1 MNLLQLIASET
12 NGKSYQ
18 SLKFCLDSELSREL
32 SYDDKQTISFKENGE
47 SEKFINSRYLKEKAD
62 IVFQKTKPIFKYF
75 LDGSRRT
82 YKIDEIA
89 YNRRIYPI
97 IAGQIGVGCC
107 ARLSPDKFINQL
119 SELKLVVSLPEVADK
134 DNLRDRFFNELNT
147 KINEHP
153 KLKNRNIKF
162 YKTLYYDISDE
173 NKSYED
179 NGIIKIQN
187 EMIDLEKK
195 IVVNLTA
202 ENLLNEDSYLIKDGS
217 IEYQKMKTGDY
228 KDLSIIKN
236 SYRRVIGVSKRFNPE
251 LCVDH
256 RGKSNAEKIANL
268 PLFHRTPTFKYEST
282 RSKGQEGSVYFGI
295 WYLRIRDTKYTSN
308 PLDGVVKVEKMLV
321 TDTENIN
328 GLDSEDV
335 DLISANIINERNPV
349 CFGSDIRW
357 ANHLYPVYLTEKFI
371 KSKYLSDIH
380 FLNLFN

>member
-18 SLKFCLDSELSREL
+18 SLKFCLESELSREL

-47 SEKFINSRYLKEKAD
+47 SEKFTTSRYLKEKAD
-62 IVFQKTKPIFKYF
+62 IIQRKTKPIFKYF

-107 ARLSPDKFINQL
+107 ARLNPDKFINQL
-119 SELKLVVSLPEVADK
+119 TELKLVISLPEVADK
-134 DNLRDRFFNELNT
+134 DNLRDKFFNDLT
-147 KINEHP
+147 RKINSHS
-153 KLKNRNIKF
+153 KLKNRQIEF
-162 YKTLYYDISDE
+162 YKTLYYDISDDS
-173 NKSYED
+173 KSYED

-195 IVVNLTA
+195 VVVNLTE

-217 IEYQKMKTGDY
+217 IEYQRMKTGDY

-236 SYRRVIGVSKRFNPE
+236 SYRRVVGISKRFNPE

-256 RGKSNAEKIANL
+256 RGKSNAEMIANL
-268 PLFHRTPTFKYEST
+268 PLFHRTPAFKYEST
-282 RSKGQEGSVYFGI
+282 RSKGAEGSVYFSI

-328 GLDSEDV
+328 GLESEDV

-349 CFGSDIRW
+349 CFGSDVRW

-371 KSKYLSDIH
+371 KSRYLSDLH